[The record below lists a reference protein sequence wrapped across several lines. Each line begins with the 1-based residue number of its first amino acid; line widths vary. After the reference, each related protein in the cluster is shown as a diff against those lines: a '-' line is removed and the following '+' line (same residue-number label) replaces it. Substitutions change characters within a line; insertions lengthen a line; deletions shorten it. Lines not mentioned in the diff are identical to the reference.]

1 MNFWTRWVWPWIT
14 NAHHWHG
21 PDGVPVR
28 LVQQVGYSGLALLIA
43 LLIALPVGLAIGHW
57 RRGSF
62 AVVSVATAG
71 RAIPT
76 LGLLV
81 LIYLLTNAWQWSW
94 LIPLTALA
102 IPPILV
108 NTYEGVLSVD
118 ADITDAARGMGMTGT
133 QVLLRAEL
141 PVAMPLIIV
150 GVRTAAIQV
159 VATATI
165 AAYISL
171 GGLGRFIFDGLAT
184 NDYAMVAG
192 GAFVIVLL
200 ALAVQLLFVGIR
212 RVLVPV
218 GLRTRAT
225 GT

>member
-1 MNFWTRWVWPWIT
+1 MTIWTHWIWPWIS
-14 NAHHWHG
+14 NSHHWHG
-21 PDGVPVR
+21 PDGIPVR
-28 LVQQVGYSGLALLIA
+28 LEQHLAYCGLALLIA
-43 LLIALPVGLAIGHW
+43 VLIALPVGLAIGHF
-57 RRGSF
+57 RRGSL
-62 AVVSVATAG
+62 AVVSLATAG

-76 LGLLV
+76 LGLLILV
-81 LIYLLTNAWQWSW
+81 YLLTNAWSWSW
-94 LIPLTALA
+94 VIPLTALA

-118 ADITDAARGMGMTGT
+118 EDITDAARGMGMTGR

-141 PVAMPLIIV
+141 PVALPLIIV

-171 GGLGRFIFDGLAT
+171 GGFGRYIFDGLAT
-184 NDYAMVAG
+184 NDYATVAG
-192 GAFVIVLL
+192 GALLIVLL
-200 ALAVQLLFVGIR
+200 ALAVQMLFVGIR

-225 GT
+225 GS